1 MDTTSTLFAIFAM
14 LAMSSFFS
22 ASETAFSGLSKSR
35 LKVMAEDGNKK
46 AALALDMAQD
56 YDKLLSTILV
66 GNNIVNIAMTS
77 LATVWFTTI
86 LASGGATASTV
97 FTTVL
102 VLIFGEIT
110 PKSLANKAPETF
122 AMGVAP
128 LLRICVWVL
137 TPINW
142 LFSLWKLLMGKIIT
156 VEEDRVVDGEELL
169 AIVSEAEREGGID
182 DVESQLIQNAIE
194 FGDHNAMEI
203 GTPRVD
209 VTAVSM
215 ETDRA
220 GVERAFVESGFSRL
234 PVYKGT
240 VDNIVGILHQ
250 KDFLMHKDWKKGIQQ
265 PLFITETMDV
275 GTLLKQ
281 LQRNKCHMAVISDAF
296 GGTAGI
302 VTMEDVLEELVGDI
316 WDEHDE
322 RVEPVI
328 REAEGVVSISGDLV
342 LDDMMEALG
351 IRYDD
356 QFEAGSVSG
365 WVMEVLKTI
374 PSVGDSFAFSDYYFE
389 VTEVS
394 HRRVLR
400 IKARPTGER
409 LKQNEEN

>member
-1 MDTTSTLFAIFAM
+1 MFIL
-14 LAMSSFFS
+14 LAMSAFFS
-22 ASETAFSGLSKSR
+22 ASETSFSGLSKSR
-35 LKVMAEDGNKK
+35 LKVMADDGNRK
-46 AALALDMAQD
+46 AALALEMSQD

-66 GNNIVNIAMTS
+66 GNNIVNIGLSA
-77 LATVWFTTI
+77 LATVWFTTM
-86 LASGGATASTV
+86 LKSGGATVSTV
-97 FTTVL
+97 VTTVM

-122 AMGVAP
+122 AMAVASP
-128 LLRICVWVL
+128 LRLCVLVL

-142 LFSLWKLLMGKIIT
+142 FFSQWKKLMGKIVT

-194 FGDHNAMEI
+194 FGDHSAMEI

-209 VTAVSM
+209 VTAVSI
-215 ETDRA
+215 ETDRETI
-220 GVERAFVESGFSRL
+220 ERTFTESGFSRL
-234 PVYKGT
+234 PVYKGS

-250 KDFLMHKDWKKGIQQ
+250 KDFLMHKDWHKGVQQ
-265 PLFITETMDV
+265 PVFVTETMDV
-275 GTLLKQ
+275 GTLLKE
-281 LQRNKCHMAVISDAF
+281 LQRNKCHMAVISDEF

-328 REAEGVVSISGDLV
+328 HEDDGVVSISGDLV
-342 LDDMMEALG
+342 LDEMMSELE

-374 PSVGDSFAFSDYYFE
+374 PSIGDSFVFSDYHFE

-400 IKARPTGER
+400 IKAYPIGER
-409 LKQNEEN
+409 VKQNEQN